1 MGTGRGTRRDFAPT
15 KLKKTQ
21 CVCVCPATVLSH
33 DGLFQRG
40 KISRGQLFTPLCKEA
55 ALEFFRSIPHW
66 AVTPWISNPGAQ
78 QDWILFY
85 LLFLLQWTQ
94 SSHSPNVQ
102 LCCLNI
108 QLNLG

>member
-85 LLFLLQWTQ
+85 LLFFAAVDTE
-94 SSHSPNVQ
+94 
-102 LCCLNI
+102 
-108 QLNLG
+108 